1 MRRILSVAAVLLV
14 AGALVALVGGA
25 AGSSGGGYQ
34 VRAIFDDASSV
45 IPGEQVRI
53 AGVTVGSVKSLDVTP
68 DEKAAIVLSI
78 TTPGFEDFRA
88 DATCSI
94 RPQSLIGEMFVECA
108 PTQPRPAGAPEPPP
122 LGFTPSSQNPGNSS
136 DVARQRY
143 LRVQNTST
151 PVDLDLIQ
159 NTLRLPYT
167 QRLSLILNELGTGLA
182 GRGSDLQAVIQRAD
196 PALQETDKVLS
207 LVAAQNR
214 ALAALAVDS
223 DTILAPLARDRA
235 HVADFVVAAGT
246 TAEATAERR
255 AALEQDIAKLP
266 AFLQALVPNM
276 QRLGALADAA
286 TPTLQDLHVAAPD
299 INRAVISLGPFA
311 TAALPAFQS
320 LGAAAVLGTPA
331 LRNALP
337 VLRQLR
343 QTSSTLK
350 PVLANLAPLL
360 ESLQSTGGIERV
372 MDYLFYQT
380 AAINGFDSIGHYL
393 RAGLIVNTCSSYAIT
408 PASGCSANFPP
419 GASKAQSAAAISGP
433 RDETLL
439 RTLAVLRGAN
449 PLTLLAPRG
458 RTPRRPTS
466 RRRTRP
472 GVHVPAAPVAPVA
485 APAPSRGVS
494 PDGSSTTP
502 SPSSTAPPSS
512 GTPAGNAPAP
522 PAAPSNPLSALL
534 DYLLGGGSR

>member
-1 MRRILSVAAVLLV
+1 M
-14 AGALVALVGGA
+14 
-25 AGSSGGGYQ
+25 
-34 VRAIFDDASSV
+34 
-45 IPGEQVRI
+45 
-53 AGVTVGSVKSLDVTP
+53 
-68 DEKAAIVLSI
+68 
-78 TTPGFEDFRA
+78 
-88 DATCSI
+88 
-94 RPQSLIGEMFVECA
+94 
-108 PTQPRPAGAPEPPP
+108 
-122 LGFTPSSQNPGNSS
+122 
-136 DVARQRY
+136 
-143 LRVQNTST
+143 
-151 PVDLDLIQ
+151 
-159 NTLRLPYT
+159 
-167 QRLSLILNELGTGLA
+167 
-182 GRGSDLQAVIQRAD
+182 
-196 PALQETDKVLS
+196 LS

-214 ALAALAVDS
+214 ALAALAIDS

-299 INRAVISLGPFA
+299 INRAVTSLGPFA

-393 RAGLIVNTCSSYAIT
+393 RAGLIVNTCSAYAIT

-433 RDETLL
+433 RDETLKSSGGIVQN
-439 RTLAVLRGAN
+439 TGA
-449 PLTLLAPRG
+449 
-458 RTPRRPTS
+458 
-466 RRRTRP
+466 
-472 GVHVPAAPVAPVA
+472 AACRK
-485 APAPSRGVS
+485 APARTKQENDSQISFFEHDRKKQAESEAQQGNN
-494 PDGSSTTP
+494 DEALALARLIGQ
-502 SPSSTAPPSS
+502 
-512 GTPAGNAPAP
+512 PAECIHADHGADIGQRRQEANIGNVH
-522 PAAPSNPLSALL
+522 LRKVF
-534 DYLLGGGSR
+534 DYGWQPNHKGIMAV